1 MADIKSAYEIAMEKI
16 KDIESATPE
25 ERLKWK
31 FVPKGEELA
40 GKYMKDDINLTT
52 ELSNYK
58 DEERK
63 FIVQGVSS
71 ILVRNIDLP
80 KNDAIKKN
88 NRKAMDGLKL
98 IKKDKTAVENV
109 FSKIRY
115 IFNHYAE
122 QGETQKKEAYEQVK
136 EQFAIKLQQAMQQQM
151 GANARMNNIDV
162 ERQPQFQEEWRKMLI
177 RLDAQYI
184 QHLNEYKHDLL
195 AVN

>member
-63 FIVQGVSS
+63 YVVQGVSS

-151 GANARMNNIDV
+151 GANAKMNNIDV
-162 ERQPQFQEEWRKMLI
+162 ERHPQFQEEWRKMLI

>member
-1 MADIKSAYEIAMEKI
+1 MADVKSAYEIAMEKV
-16 KDIESATPE
+16 KDIEPATLE

-40 GKYMKDDINLTT
+40 GKYMKDDVNLMT
-52 ELSNYK
+52 ELSKYN

-63 FIVQGVSS
+63 YVVQGVSA
-71 ILVRNIDLP
+71 ILLRNIDLP
-80 KNDAIKKN
+80 KNDAIKKHN
-88 NRKAMDGLKL
+88 LKAMDGIKL
-98 IKKDKTAVENV
+98 IKKDKTGVDNV

-151 GANARMNNIDV
+151 GANAKMNNIDV
-162 ERQPQFQEEWRKMLI
+162 ERHPQFQEEWRKMLI

>member
-16 KDIESATPE
+16 NKIESATPE

-31 FVPKGEELA
+31 FIPKGEELA
-40 GKYMKDDINLTT
+40 GKYIKDDINLTA
-52 ELSNYK
+52 ELGKYG
-58 DEERK
+58 DQERK
-63 FIVQGVSS
+63 YVVQGISS

-80 KNDAIKKN
+80 KNDAVKKN
-88 NRKAMDGLKL
+88 NRKAMDGIKL

-122 QGETQKKEAYEQVK
+122 QGEAQKKAAYEQVK
-136 EQFAIKLQQAMQQQM
+136 EEFTIKVQQALAQQ
-151 GANARMNNIDV
+151 GSNARINNIDI

-177 RLDAQYI
+177 RLDSQYL
-184 QHLNEYKHDLL
+184 QHLNEYKHELL
-195 AVN
+195 ALN

>member
-1 MADIKSAYEIAMEKI
+1 MADIKSAYEIAMEKL
-16 KDIESATPE
+16 KDVESATAE

-40 GKYMKDDINLTT
+40 GKYMKDDVNLMT
-52 ELSNYK
+52 ELSKYK

-63 FIVQGVSS
+63 HVVQGVSA
-71 ILVRNIDLP
+71 ILIRNIDLP

-88 NRKAMDGLKL
+88 NRKAMDGIKL
-98 IKKDKTAVENV
+98 IKKDKVGVENV

-122 QGETQKKEAYEQVK
+122 QGEVQKKEAYEQVK
-136 EQFAIKLQQAMQQQM
+136 EQFALKLQQALQQQM

-162 ERQPQFQEEWRKMLI
+162 ERHPQFQEEWRKMLI
-177 RLDAQYI
+177 RLDTQYI

-195 AVN
+195 ALN

>member
-52 ELSNYK
+52 ELSKYK
-58 DEERK
+58 DEEK
-63 FIVQGVSS
+63 KYVVQGISS

-80 KNDAIKKN
+80 KNDAVKKN

-122 QGETQKKEAYEQVK
+122 QGEAQKKEAYEQVK
-136 EQFAIKLQQAMQQQM
+136 EQFAMKLQQAVQQQM
-151 GANARMNNIDV
+151 GANARMPNIDV

-177 RLDAQYI
+177 RLDSQYL

-195 AVN
+195 ALN

>member
-25 ERLKWK
+25 ERMKWK

-40 GKYMKDDINLTT
+40 AKYMKDDVNLMA
-52 ELSNYK
+52 ELSKYK
-58 DEERK
+58 DEEK
-63 FIVQGVSS
+63 QYVIQGVSA

-88 NRKAMDGLKL
+88 NRKAMDGIKI
-98 IKKDKTAVENV
+98 IKKDKAGVENV

-122 QGETQKKEAYEQVK
+122 QGEAQKKEAYEQVK
-136 EQFAIKLQQAMQQQM
+136 EQFALKLQQAVQQQM

-162 ERQPQFQEEWRKMLI
+162 ERHPQFQEEWRKMLI
-177 RLDAQYI
+177 RLDSQYI

-195 AVN
+195 ALK